1 MDIQEFGDNDG
12 PYDFTC
18 DITDNEWV
26 ELYMNEG
33 FDKDDIEDVVL
44 NSLVGIDWHKAAG
57 LIAFADDTDKAAELG
72 RMLIRAAGN
81 NLRNYMKSEAM
92 EAEGCYEPY

>member
-12 PYDFTC
+12 PYDVCC
-18 DITDNEWV
+18 DLTDNEWI

-33 FDKDDIEDVVL
+33 FDADDVEDVVL
-44 NSLVGIDWHKAAG
+44 NNLVGIDWHKAAE
-57 LIAFADDTDKAAELG
+57 LIAFADDDAKAAKLG

-92 EAEGCYEPY
+92 EAEGCYGPY